1 MTKINLKTETR
12 DVIGKKVKKSRKEG
26 LIPAVLYGNK
36 IASRPLWVNYP
47 DFSKAYEKTGES
59 TILELN
65 IDEKNKA
72 NVLIHDVQTD
82 PITGK
87 FSHIDFFQVRM
98 DQKIETEV
106 PLEFIG
112 ESEAVK
118 ASGGVLVKS
127 MDAIPVSCLPADLPA
142 RIEID
147 IAALK
152 TFDDVIKVGDLNI
165 SEKVKIQ
172 IDPETVIA
180 NVAPPRSEEELAK
193 LEEKVEEDI
202 TKIEGVVK
210 EAPEA
215 EKEAEV
221 KEVKEVKK
229 E

>member
-12 DVIGKKVKKSRKEG
+12 NVIGKKVKKSRKEG

-36 IASRPLWVNYP
+36 IASQPLWVNYL
-47 DFSKAYEKTGES
+47 DFRKAYEKAGES

-72 NVLIHDVQTD
+72 NVLIHDVQAD
-82 PITGK
+82 PVTGK

-118 ASGGVLVKS
+118 ANGGVLVKS

-152 TFDDVIKVGDLNI
+152 TFNDVIKVGDLDI
-165 SEKVKIQ
+165 SGKVKIQ
-172 IDPETVIA
+172 IDLETVIA

-202 TKIEGVVK
+202 TKVEGVVK
-210 EAPEA
+210 EIPEA
-215 EKEAEV
+215 EKETEA
-221 KEVKEVKK
+221 KK